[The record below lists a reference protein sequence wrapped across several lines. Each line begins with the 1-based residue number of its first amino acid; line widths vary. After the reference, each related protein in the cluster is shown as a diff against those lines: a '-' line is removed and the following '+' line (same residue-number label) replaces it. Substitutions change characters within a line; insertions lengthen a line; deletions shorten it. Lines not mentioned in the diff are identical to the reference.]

1 MIGSDRRNLLRRELS
16 LLEREFRRQGRHGF
30 SRHKRDGLR
39 SAQGDLDHP
48 FVGSLV
54 VGQRD
59 RAGIEQGPGLIVDP
73 HGRDRSG
80 AGRGQVESFGAET
93 DREMLL
99 QPADSRRNVRKER
112 QPLGSIEILEE
123 SPEQCGRRTEIV
135 VAEIDRLAGLIRRI
149 AEVHEGI
156 VHAEWPGE
164 FHQLAQTR
172 RASSNFP
179 S

>member
-1 MIGSDRRNLLRRELS
+1 
-16 LLEREFRRQGRHGF
+16 
-30 SRHKRDGLR
+30 
-39 SAQGDLDHP
+39 
-48 FVGSLV
+48 
-54 VGQRD
+54 
-59 RAGIEQGPGLIVDP
+59 
-73 HGRDRSG
+73 
-80 AGRGQVESFGAET
+80 
-93 DREMLL
+93 MLL

-164 FHQLAQTR
+164 FHQLRRQR